1 MCGFAGIARA
11 EPRGVDE
18 GTLRRMA
25 SAIAHR
31 GPDGFGLAS
40 DRHVGLAPVRLS
52 IIDIAG
58 GAQPMA
64 TEGGRIV
71 VVFNGEIFNYIELR
85 AQLAD
90 HGHSF
95 RTRSDTEVLLRAY
108 EQWGER
114 MVERLN
120 GDFAFVIHDRR
131 ANRLVLARD
140 RFGVRPLFYAQVG
153 GDLYFGSEVKALLAT
168 GDVPAAIDVEGLD
181 EVFTFW
187 AARAP
192 RTVFRGV
199 RALEPGHVATWSA
212 GELRTAAYHELSYD
226 SAQEEPPDAIES
238 LDVLL
243 RDSVRIR
250 MRADVPVGG
259 YLSGGLDS
267 TITCALAAPM
277 SPMELRTFSVT
288 FADPQLDES
297 TYQRLVAGHLGSR
310 HCVRHIDGDAIARV
324 FPEVVRHSETPLV
337 RTAPAPLYLLAQLAR
352 EGEIKVVLTGEGSDE
367 LFLGYDLFKETKVRL
382 FCLRRPDSPA
392 RARLFDRLYPYLGA
406 NRGGE
411 FWRRFFLAAGAPED
425 PLFSHLPRFGL
436 TARIKAFYAP
446 ALRDAL
452 DRFDPLEELR
462 ASLPAAFAR
471 WDPIHRAAYL
481 EIATLLSSYLL
492 SSQGDRMAMAHG
504 VEGRFPFLDPRLSA
518 FAAALPPRSKLVGLR
533 EKEILKR
540 WARRVVPA
548 PVAERPKQPYRAPDV
563 PAFFT
568 ARRPAYV
575 RELLEPAAIRKV
587 GLFDPA
593 AVAGL
598 VRRCESGRATGFA
611 ESQAL
616 VGILSAQLW
625 HESFISTSWTRAAD
639 RLGDPDVL
647 LQDEG
652 AVDAPLAERSGRYSE
667 VPR

>member
-11 EPRGVDE
+11 QPRGVDDA
-18 GTLRRMA
+18 TLRRMA
-25 SAIAHR
+25 AAIGHR
-31 GPDGFGLAS
+31 GPDGFGLAA
-40 DRHVGLAPVRLS
+40 DGRVGLAHVRLS

-64 TEGGRIV
+64 TEDGRV
-71 VVFNGEIFNYIELR
+71 LVVFNGEIFNFVELR

-90 HGHSF
+90 RGHRF

-108 EQWGER
+108 EEWREA

-131 ANRLVLARD
+131 TDRLVLARD
-140 RFGVRPLFYAQVG
+140 RFGVRPLFYAHVG
-153 GDLYFGSEVKALLAT
+153 RDLYFASEVKALLAS
-168 GDVPAAIDVEGLD
+168 GEVPAAIDVEGLD

-199 RALEPGHVATWSA
+199 RALEPGHVAVWSA
-212 GELRTAAYHELSYD
+212 GQLRTQPFYDLTYDAAP
-226 SAQEEPPDAIES
+226 EEPADAVES
-238 LDVLL
+238 LDRLL
-243 RDSVRIR
+243 RDSVGIR

-277 SPMELRTFSVT
+277 SPLDFRTFSVT
-288 FADPQLDES
+288 FADPRLDES
-297 TYQRLVAGHLGSR
+297 KYQRLVAEHLGSR
-310 HCVRHIDGDAIARV
+310 HCVRHIDADAIARV
-324 FPEVVRHSETPLV
+324 FPDVVRHAETPLV

-352 EGEIKVVLTGEGSDE
+352 ESGIKVVLTGEGSDE

-392 RARLFDRLYPYLGA
+392 RARLFDRLYPYLGG

-411 FWRRFFLAAGAPED
+411 FWRRFFLAAGGPED

-436 TARIKAFYAP
+436 TARIKAFYSTDVRA
-446 ALRDAL
+446 ALEG
-452 DRFDPLEELR
+452 FDPLAELR
-462 ASLPAAFAR
+462 GGLPAAFER

-481 EIATLLSSYLL
+481 EITTLLSSYLL

-504 VEGRFPFLDPRLSA
+504 VEGRFPFLDPRLFE
-518 FAAALPPRSKLVGLR
+518 FAAALPAGSKLRGLR

-540 WARRVVPA
+540 WARRIVPA
-548 PVAERPKQPYRAPDV
+548 PVADRSKQPYRAPDV
-563 PAFFT
+563 PAFF
-568 ARRPAYV
+568 AGNRPEYV
-575 RELLEPAAIRKV
+575 RELLAPAAISDV

-598 VRRCESGRATGFA
+598 VRRCETGRAVGFA
-611 ESQAL
+611 ENQAL
-616 VGILSAQLW
+616 VGVLSAQLW
-625 HESFISTSWTRAAD
+625 HEAFVRTPWTRLPD
-639 RLGDPDVL
+639 RLGDPDVFL
-647 LQDEG
+647 E
-652 AVDAPLAERSGRYSE
+652 DAR
-667 VPR
+667 VPAALTPRP

>member
-11 EPRGVDE
+11 APRGVE
-18 GTLRRMA
+18 EATLRRMA
-25 SAIAHR
+25 AAIAHR
-31 GPDGFGLAS
+31 GPDGFGLAA
-40 DRHVGLAPVRLS
+40 DAHVGLAHVRLS

-64 TEGGRIV
+64 TEDGRV
-71 VVFNGEIFNYIELR
+71 LVAFNGEIFNFVELR
-85 AQLAD
+85 ARLAD
-90 HGHSF
+90 RGHRF

-108 EQWGER
+108 EEWGER

-131 ANRLVLARD
+131 ADRLVLARD
-140 RFGVRPLFYAQVG
+140 RFGVRPLFYARVG
-153 GDLYFGSEVKALLAT
+153 RDLYFASEVKALLAS
-168 GDVPAAIDVEGLD
+168 GEVAAAIDLEGLD

-199 RALEPGHVATWSA
+199 RALEPGHVAVWSA
-212 GELRTAAYHELSYD
+212 GEVRTRPFYDLAYD
-226 SAQEEPPDAIES
+226 SAAEEPADAVES
-238 LDVLL
+238 LDRLL
-243 RDSVRIR
+243 RDSVGIR

-277 SPMELRTFSVT
+277 SPHEFRTFSVT
-288 FADPQLDES
+288 FADPRLDES
-297 TYQRLVAGHLGSR
+297 RYQRLVADRLRSR
-310 HCVRHIDGDAIARV
+310 HCVRHIDESAIARV
-324 FPEVVRHSETPLV
+324 FPDVVRHAETPLV
-337 RTAPAPLYLLAQLAR
+337 RTAPAPMYLLAQLAR
-352 EGEIKVVLTGEGSDE
+352 ESGIKVVLTGEGSDE

-392 RARLFDRLYPYLGA
+392 RARLFDRLYPYLGG

-411 FWRRFFLAAGAPED
+411 FWRRFFLSAGAPDD

-436 TARIKAFYAP
+436 AARVKAFYSPDVRA
-446 ALRDAL
+446 ALVGFDAL
-452 DRFDPLEELR
+452 AELR
-462 ASLPAAFAR
+462 GRLPAAFGT

-481 EIATLLSSYLL
+481 EVTTLLSSYLL

-504 VEGRFPFLDPRLSA
+504 VEGRFPFLDPRLSE
-518 FAAALPPRSKLVGLR
+518 FSAALPAGSKLRGLR

-540 WARRVVPA
+540 WARRVVPSA
-548 PVAERPKQPYRAPDV
+548 VADRPKQPYRAPDV
-563 PAFFT
+563 PAFF
-568 ARRPAYV
+568 AAERPDYV
-575 RELLEPAAIRKV
+575 RELLEPAAVRDV

-593 AVAGL
+593 AVSGL

-616 VGILSAQLW
+616 VGVLSAQLW
-625 HESFISTSWTRAAD
+625 HEAFVRGSWTEIPD
-639 RLGDPDVL
+639 RLGQPDVFL
-647 LQDEG
+647 EEVPTP
-652 AVDAPLAERSGRYSE
+652 AAHAPL
-667 VPR
+667 P